1 MAKKTIQIT
10 CTGAATAKLEELI
23 LLQGDLKKL
32 DTEHYKKLK
41 RVVLEHGIS
50 APFFVWKHEG
60 KLFILDG
67 TQRDRLLNRL
77 KAQGYIIPPLP
88 IDYIEAKDE
97 TEAKKKILLFSSQ
110 YGEMTSDSLLEYLK
124 ESELDLDDLL
134 DSVDLPQVDLEKLS
148 EKLEAELAGAST
160 DTNNNGHQYQIIV
173 ECGDKK
179 EQKQLVAKL
188 KRQGLRAH
196 ALTLDTAERL

>member
-10 CTGAATAKLEELI
+10 CTGAATAKLEDLI
-23 LLQGDLKKL
+23 PLQGNLKKL
-32 DTEHYKKLK
+32 DTERYKKLK

-88 IDYIEAKDE
+88 IDFIEAKDE

-110 YGEMTSDSLLEYLK
+110 YGEMTSDSLMEYLK
-124 ESELDLDDLL
+124 ESDLDLDDLL
-134 DSVDLPQVDLEKLS
+134 DSVDLPQVDLGKLS
-148 EKLEAELAGAST
+148 ARLEGELNGEQQDQGDLTYQYQVIVDCKDEGEQLKLIDKLE
-160 DTNNNGHQYQIIV
+160 
-173 ECGDKK
+173 K
-179 EQKQLVAKL
+179 QKYSC
-188 KRQGLRAH
+188 RA
-196 ALTLDTAERL
+196 LIL